1 MNQFRIKRYQA
12 QDFELW
18 NAFVSKA
25 KNATF
30 LFYRDFMEYH
40 KDRFDDYSLL
50 IFKNDKLIALLPAN
64 YKDKV
69 LYSHQGL
76 TYGGLLVEP
85 KTKFEVV
92 FNIFKALLEWLSF
105 EGISTLNIKLLPTIY
120 TALPN
125 DEVLYLMFL
134 LHADL
139 YRRDALS
146 VINLKSP
153 ITFSKSRVEGCKRA
167 KKHEL
172 IIKEVDTFDAFWN
185 IILIPN
191 LSEKHHASPVHSL
204 EEITLLKSKFPQ
216 NIRQFNVYQG
226 QNLVAGTTVF
236 VTDHVAHSQ
245 YISGNVLKNEIGS
258 LDVLHAHL
266 IETVF
271 KDKLYFDFGTSN
283 ENVGKHINKGL
294 QFWKEGFGART
305 IIQDF
310 YTLETKTFKA
320 LEDVFI

>member
-1 MNQFRIKRYQA
+1 MNQFKVKRYQT

-25 KNATF
+25 KNGTF
-30 LFYRDFMEYH
+30 LFHRDFMEYH
-40 KDRFDDYSLL
+40 KDRFNDYSLL
-50 IFKNDKLIALLPAN
+50 VFKKDKLIALLPAN
-64 YKDKV
+64 HKDGV

-76 TYGGLLVEP
+76 TYGGLLVDS
-85 KTKFEVV
+85 KTKFQVV
-92 FNIFKALLEWLSF
+92 FDIFKELLEYLAL
-105 EGISTLNIKLLPTIY
+105 EGVSTLNLKLLPSIY
-120 TALPN
+120 SALPN
-125 DEVLYLMFL
+125 DELLYLMFL
-134 LHADL
+134 LNANL

-146 VINLKSP
+146 VINLNSP
-153 ITFSKSRVEGCKRA
+153 IKFSKSRIEGCKRA

-172 IIKEVDTFDAFWN
+172 IIKEVDTFEAFWN

-191 LSEKHHASPVHSL
+191 LSKKHKASPVHSL
-204 EEITLLKSKFPQ
+204 EEIRFLKSKFPK

-226 QNLVAGTTVF
+226 QHIVAGTTVF
-236 VTDHVAHSQ
+236 ETDNVVHSQ
-245 YISGNVLKNEIGS
+245 YISGNNLKNELGS
-258 LDVLHAHL
+258 LDALHAYL

-283 ENVGKHINKGL
+283 ENEGRQINGGL